1 MNVPIAS
8 VVRDLDTPA
17 SRVQSASA
25 LEALVS
31 AAFIL
36 IVSEV
41 GDLLGRDR
49 AGSRLSR
56 SAPSS

>member
-17 SRVQSASA
+17 SWVQSASA

-56 SAPSS
+56 GASSS